1 MTSVKPGE
9 YVIEVLLRDEGFTQE
24 LKSFTMIFLGEEVVE
39 EEEEEEEEEEKK
51 EKVKPKPKLND
62 DFLKLLAGFLN
73 SIVS

>member
-39 EEEEEEEEEEKK
+39 EEEEEEEEEKK
-51 EKVKPKPKLND
+51 EKVKPKLND